1 MHVDDCCRKDVSMPL
16 SEKDVRDIATYVRI
30 GLTDDELATMTKDL
44 NDIIETLKPITEFD
58 LEGVPP
64 TFHPIGDLA
73 NVMRPDEPKPG
84 LPRDVALSDTDATE
98 DGQFRIPSILGGGD
112 RQ

>member
-1 MHVDDCCRKDVSMPL
+1 MAL
-16 SEKDVRDIATYVRI
+16 SEKDVRDIASYVRI
-30 GLTDDELATMTKDL
+30 GLSDDELTQMTKDL

-64 TFHPIGDLA
+64 TFHPIGGLV
-73 NVMRPDEPKPG
+73 NVMRPDEATPG
-84 LPRDVALSDTDATE
+84 LARDVALSNTDATE

-112 RQ
+112 E